1 MPELD
6 PLGESNDENAPE
18 ESPPAEAV
26 GDRSSQSEYEALKA
40 QLEALKS
47 AYESVTDQLSEQQ
60 LANEELQAKI
70 AEIEKQIPSLSDG
83 EDEEGQE
90 GDGHKLQRRLG
101 VKVPRRLTANFA
113 VVGAFGSLAF
123 KANDVVTDPD
133 HIKLLKEHDA
143 PMVRA

>member
-26 GDRSSQSEYEALKA
+26 GDRSNQSEYEALKA
-40 QLEALKS
+40 QLEALKF

-70 AEIEKQIPSLSDG
+70 AELEKQIPSDSD
-83 EDEEGQE
+83 DEEGQE